1 MLKKIALGVLL
12 TGLVAVL
19 VLGAVIR
26 TNAKTSKVAG
36 EGGRHG
42 RLTETTAA
50 EVASEEHTYLGGG
63 NGGRWSQEPVA
74 EGVFGRGGGRG
85 IQGAGVGQLPNG
97 SSIPQADVLPT
108 EWVTLDG
115 VVSSVADDLVEIETM
130 SGEIIPFEGQPLR
143 YALQQG
149 FAAQVGDAI
158 SLHGFD
164 EDGEFKIGQVTNLG
178 NGTTFTL
185 RDASGRPGWS
195 GQGRGRR
202 G

>member
-1 MLKKIALGVLL
+1 MLKKIALGALL

-26 TNAKTSKVAG
+26 TNAKTNEVAG

-42 RLTETTAA
+42 RTTETSAA
-50 EVASEEHTYLGGG
+50 EAAHEEHVYLGEG
-63 NGGRWSQEPVA
+63 NSGRWGADAEAEVVTGQGGGRWAQQDSSQAP
-74 EGVFGRGGGRG
+74 FG
-85 IQGAGVGQLPNG
+85 NG
-97 SSIPQADVLPT
+97 IPQADVLPA
-108 EWVTLDG
+108 EWTTIEG
-115 VVSSVADDLVEIETM
+115 IVSSAADDLVEIETA
-130 SGEIIPFEGQPLR
+130 SGETVPFEGQPLR

-149 FAAQVGDAI
+149 FTVQVGDAV

-178 NGTTFTL
+178 SGATVTL
-185 RDASGRPGWS
+185 RDTSGRPGWS
-195 GQGRGRR
+195 GQGRGWQ